1 VNRVPKVRAT
11 DDPICGRCKAKLM
24 PRTPVPAGD
33 ADFAQVVEAS
43 PIPVLVDF
51 WAPWCGPC
59 RMVAPALEAIAR
71 ERGGKLKVVKVNTD
85 EAPRLSARFGI
96 RSIPTLA
103 LFHDGRLVA
112 QQAGA
117 LPKASIELWLRSQA
131 L

>member
-1 VNRVPKVRAT
+1 M
-11 DDPICGRCKAKLM
+11 DDPICGRCKQKLM
-24 PRTPVPAGD
+24 PRAPVAAGD

-71 ERGGKLKVVKVNTD
+71 ERGGQLKVVKVNTD
-85 EAPRLSARFGI
+85 EAPRLSARFAI

-103 LFHDGRLVA
+103 LFVNGRVVA

-117 LPKASIELWLRSQA
+117 LPRAHIERWLASLSER
-131 L
+131 